1 MIVHNEG
8 DEDQD
13 IKELFQNVFKP
24 FWAGVPVVS
33 DNWYC
38 TCLWITFYQV
48 DKFILKSVFQL
59 SVAGELRGIAGGA

>member
-33 DNWYC
+33 DN
-38 TCLWITFYQV
+38 
-48 DKFILKSVFQL
+48 
-59 SVAGELRGIAGGA
+59 